1 MGLGRR
7 GRREAVG
14 LVFGTTTLVQ
24 ILPVKGVSDG
34 KRTQK
39 REPDIPPK
47 QLDIQPEP
55 RPQEIPQDKDMPEK
69 EFRQCSF
76 SF

>member
-34 KRTQK
+34 KRTQETGTGHSAQTARYPARAK
-39 REPDIPPK
+39 APGN
-47 QLDIQPEP
+47 
-55 RPQEIPQDKDMPEK
+55 
-69 EFRQCSF
+69 SAG
-76 SF
+76 